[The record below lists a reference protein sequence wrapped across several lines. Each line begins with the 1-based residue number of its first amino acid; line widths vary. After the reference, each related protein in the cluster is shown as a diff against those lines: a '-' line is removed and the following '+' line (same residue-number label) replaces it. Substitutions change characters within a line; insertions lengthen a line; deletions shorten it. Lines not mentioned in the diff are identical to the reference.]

1 MPEPLSVDAVHDTVA
16 PTHAVAVA
24 VTSVGTVGGV
34 VSTFDGVVAL
44 ATVE

>member
-1 MPEPLSVDAVHDTVA
+1 MPEPLSVDAVQDTTA
-16 PTHAVAVA
+16 SPHGVAVA

-34 VSTFDGVVAL
+34 VSTFDGVVAA